1 VPNVA
6 KRDLPMMPWFPK
18 DYLSATRLMSLAQRG
33 AYCDLLFYQ
42 WELGPLPDD
51 VEKLARLIGASLEE
65 FTPIWKEI
73 ENKFA
78 QRDGKRINET
88 LESHREEATRL
99 ANARS
104 KGAKITNAK
113 RALSGDAQL
122 SLGDELGIAHP
133 SPSPSP
139 QKEKIKR
146 GATKLMPKDYHPSAE
161 LVEEMRKEC
170 TLVNLERE
178 FKRMGDWE
186 FRTPRSDWDAVYR
199 GWMRRA
205 QDNALERGE
214 TPQAPAAE
222 GDDPW
227 QRGPSRGV
235 HY

>member
-1 VPNVA
+1 MA

-18 DYLSATRLMSLAQRG
+18 DYLSATRLMTLAQRG

-51 VEKLARLIGASLEE
+51 AEKLARLIGASLEE
-65 FTPIWKEI
+65 FIPIWKEI
-73 ENKFA
+73 ESKFA
-78 QRDGKRINET
+78 QRDGKRINEI
-88 LESHREEATRL
+88 LESHRDEATRL

-139 QKEKIKR
+139 KEEKKIKR
-146 GATKLMPKDYHPSAE
+146 AATKLMPKDYHPSAE

-170 TLVNLERE
+170 TLVNLDRE
-178 FKRMGDWE
+178 FKKMGDWE

-214 TPQAPAAE
+214 TPPIE
-222 GDDPW
+222 GDDSDPR
-227 QRGPSRGV
+227 QRGVNRNV
-235 HY
+235 LY

>member
-1 VPNVA
+1 MA

-18 DYLSATRLMSLAQRG
+18 DYLSATRLMTLAQRG

-51 VEKLARLIGASLEE
+51 PEKLARLIGASSDE
-65 FTPIWKEI
+65 FLPIWKEI

-88 LESHREEATRL
+88 LESHRDEATRL

-113 RALSGDAQL
+113 RALSVDAQMT
-122 SLGDELGIAHP
+122 LGDELGIAHP

-139 QKEKIKR
+139 SPKEEKKIKR
-146 GATKLMPKDYHPSAE
+146 APTKLMPKDYHPSAE

-170 TLVNLERE
+170 TLVNLDRE

-186 FRTPRSDWDAVYR
+186 FRTARSDWDAVYR

-214 TPQAPAAE
+214 TPPTTAGTDE
-222 GDDPW
+222 DPW
-227 QRGPSRGV
+227 KRGPSRGI
-235 HY
+235 HS